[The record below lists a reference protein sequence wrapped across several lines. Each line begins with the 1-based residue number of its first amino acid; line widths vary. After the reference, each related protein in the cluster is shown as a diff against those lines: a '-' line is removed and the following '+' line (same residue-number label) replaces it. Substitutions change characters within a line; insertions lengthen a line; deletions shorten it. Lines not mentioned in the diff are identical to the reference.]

1 MSNIRRDLVS
11 ADESLVLNVCSADYN
26 NFVYSEIWD
35 MGRYCREKQLEY
47 QQRGSAGRRNVIPG
61 KLLQN
66 QNDDE
71 PATKKIKIDENIIE
85 RNVAFFRTHYEDG
98 RCNLFYS
105 TSYPYDPLVSP

>member
-1 MSNIRRDLVS
+1 
-11 ADESLVLNVCSADYN
+11 
-26 NFVYSEIWD
+26 

-66 QNDDE
+66 QNDDG
-71 PATKKIKIDENIIE
+71 PAAKKIKVDENIIE

-98 RCNLFYS
+98 NS
-105 TSYPYDPLVSP
+105 TNFLLNVFTVNTL